1 MTKVC
6 LFSLFYQAQ
15 FVTIIYVWNYTF
27 IHYETILIRIF
38 WYYETFYVF
47 STTAGSSHNVSGV
60 WMLHIVT
67 RSRPAHSC
75 LLIQTL
81 CDPNPY
87 SDLHLTFIEKAIVRC
102 EATRLSCN
110 IQSWKGPSNPQIFF
124 TPCCLPPATPYTL
137 SYPKP
142 PTNVCY

>member
-1 MTKVC
+1 MC

-75 LLIQTL
+75 LLIQPL

-87 SDLHLTFIEKAIVRC
+87 SDLYQTSIEKYQC
-102 EATRLSCN
+102 YKLSPGLQMTLVLTILILLYAFTILMSFFLC
-110 IQSWKGPSNPQIFF
+110 PIFV
-124 TPCCLPPATPYTL
+124 
-137 SYPKP
+137 KRIIDI
-142 PTNVCY
+142 